1 MEELKPGYKTD
12 KQINKFIKNLPEPII
27 KTPPN
32 GKLID
37 EVKFVEEVEHWLNE
51 HVNVFLHDLI
61 NDCTIE
67 NTRNQKKVKP
77 CIWHTENNGDAEYHT
92 DCGNI
97 HDPYE
102 YNGKFEYCPYCG
114 GKIIIKLDWSEIQKG
129 ETNADPET

>member
-27 KTPPN
+27 KAPPN

-37 EVKFVEEVEHWLNE
+37 EVKFVEEVERWLNK

-67 NTRNQKKVKP
+67 ITRDKKKA
-77 CIWHTENNGDAEYHT
+77 CKWKLEKRNEYGMLLYYTDCDIYIDAESNN
-92 DCGNI
+92 DMKLWGCCPGCG
-97 HDPYE
+97 
-102 YNGKFEYCPYCG
+102 
-114 GKIIIKLDWSEIQKG
+114 SEIQKG
-129 ETNADPET
+129 KN